1 MYWSDDGFFA
11 RCCVLSL
18 HSVLAE
24 SVFFARLV
32 AAAASEWVSE
42 NKSDNGFSEWHSNGL
57 KLIYLFKVDII
68 ALDSA
73 CLYSPLVIL
82 ISKYILF
89 FLLLLLISLLLSHW
103 RRKKPQCMPVPE
115 LWECVLVFASASMCQ
130 WWWVLAI
137 LALYAWYANRN
148 LKSLCMYTITAHM
161 LFLSSP
167 LR

>member
-1 MYWSDDGFFA
+1 MAFQ
-11 RCCVLSL
+11 
-18 HSVLAE
+18 
-24 SVFFARLV
+24 
-32 AAAASEWVSE
+32 
-42 NKSDNGFSEWHSNGL
+42 NGTQ

-115 LWECVLVFASASMCQ
+115 L
-130 WWWVLAI
+130 
-137 LALYAWYANRN
+137 
-148 LKSLCMYTITAHM
+148 
-161 LFLSSP
+161 
-167 LR
+167 